1 METQLL
7 TILMLDPKHPL
18 MEESA
23 SLAED
28 AEVVINYPKRM
39 TNKPVL

>member
-1 METQLL
+1 
-7 TILMLDPKHPL
+7 MLDPKPPL

-23 SLAED
+23 SLAVD

-39 TNKPVL
+39 MYKPVCITTL